1 MTTKSMTLEAPKRYH
16 PALVPFH
23 WIIVLLIF
31 TNLFLAFA
39 PEGPGGLIPKT
50 LFGLPIVGIH
60 MLIGTV
66 ILVLL
71 TFRLITRIV
80 TQDPEPATVGNALLD
95 KVGVL
100 THYALYLFTFVMT
113 ISGLVMSLQRGYF
126 REVVRHR
133 QRSADVPAWRYSL
146 GGHPRTELDLPGGP
160 HPAAHWRS
168 AVSPVHP
175 QGPFAGTYVVWELIQ
190 ALLSPSPP
198 QLPFSQ
204 FGGRVVFL
212 PTTLINNR
220 MPDGGITGGFAG
232 FFLVVVEVHGS
243 KVFAPDW
250 IFQLHFHI
258 A

>member
-1 MTTKSMTLEAPKRYH
+1 MTTKTMTLEAPKRYH

-60 MLIGTV
+60 MLIGTG

-71 TFRLITRIV
+71 TFRLITRIA

-126 REVVRHR
+126 AKLFGIGSVPQTF
-133 QRSADVPAWRYSL
+133 QR
-146 GGHPRTELDLPGGP
+146 
-160 HPAAHWRS
+160 
-168 AVSPVHP
+168 
-175 QGPFAGTYVVWELIQ
+175 
-190 ALLSPSPP
+190 
-198 QLPFSQ
+198 
-204 FGGRVVFL
+204 
-212 PTTLINNR
+212 
-220 MPDGGITGGFAG
+220 GGIPWEAIHGLSWT
-232 FFLVVVEVHGS
+232 FLVA
-243 KVFAPDW
+243 F
-250 IFQLHFHI
+250 ILLHIGAALYHQFIRRDHLLGRMWFGK
-258 A
+258 